1 MLELQDVPDSSELE
15 HSVLEETSKKKKRKG
30 VSSPGP
36 ELFIW
41 LVKEE
46 PSGIRV
52 AKT

>member
-1 MLELQDVPDSSELE
+1 MSQILLNWSIQFL
-15 HSVLEETSKKKKRKG
+15 RKP
-30 VSSPGP
+30 VKQRKDLSSPGP

>member
-1 MLELQDVPDSSELE
+1 MLELQNVPDSSELE
-15 HSVLEETSKKKKRKG
+15 HSFLEETTKKKRKG
-30 VSSPGP
+30 LSSPGL